1 MSDQV
6 NPIIKKILD
15 AEPDTF
21 VIFFVEECPY
31 CQKALW
37 LLRKNEKVKY
47 KGYNI
52 HDIEG
57 GMPELLKV
65 LNANAD
71 IIGFNEYHRTK
82 PIIFLNKKLIGGCDS
97 LIKYFDANKLNN

>member
-37 LLRKNEKVKY
+37 LLRKNEVKY

-57 GMPELLKV
+57 DMPELLRV
-65 LNANAD
+65 LNENSD
-71 IIGFNEYHRTK
+71 VIDFNKLHRTK
-82 PIIFLNKKLIGGCDS
+82 PIIFLNKTFIGGSDS
-97 LIKYFDANKLNN
+97 LAKYFENKN

>member
-1 MSDQV
+1 MPDQV
-6 NPIIKKILD
+6 NPIIEKIID

-21 VIFFVEECPY
+21 IIFFVDECPY

-37 LLRKNEKVKY
+37 LLRKNEVKY

-57 GMPELLKV
+57 GMPALLKV
-65 LNANAD
+65 LNDNAD
-71 IIGFNEYHRTK
+71 LIGFRESHRTK
-82 PIIFLNKKLIGGCDS
+82 PIVFLNKTLIGGSDN
-97 LIKYFDANKLNN
+97 LAKYFENKQ